1 MSAIRFE
8 QIFHDDRGNLVIIQP
23 RLNMPR
29 STPLHHLKFLALAA
43 IAAIAI
49 PLPSRAVEQI
59 TFHYPPFKD
68 VSIPVRDLER
78 FATSGQLTPE
88 FAAYV
93 QQAKPE
99 QLQKL
104 RQSLRQRFEVS
115 PTYITQLTNSPLLQ
129 TLLERLGEVIQTE
142 AGTNGK
148 KSLRLALVRAAGD
161 KTTGLTPINFLRR
174 FPGRRMKINLS
185 EGFAIYANLT
195 ELLKQ
200 RDAMIVSIAQIAQAE
215 AAASKLDFSSKLD
228 LRQSGRYKYQ
238 KRQFAWLDRSRQ
250 RLVPGD
256 LYLPQTTAQTP
267 IPLIAISHG
276 VAEDRY
282 TFAYLAAHLASY
294 GFAVIAV
301 EHVGGDANRFKK
313 YFSAMAPAPAATE
326 LLQRPRDISF
336 ALDELQRLSATDP
349 SLANLN
355 LRQVGAIGHSL
366 GGYTVL
372 ALAGAQIDFALIK
385 QDCTPN
391 RSLNLSVLLQCR
403 ANELPTRRYSLQ
415 DPRIT
420 AILAINPLA
429 SKIFGQK
436 GIGQVR
442 VPVFIMGGSDDIITP
457 AVPEQISPF
466 TWLQTTDKY
475 LAILEKG
482 THFSAQ
488 ATPKQDSVFPVPEEV
503 LGPTPAVAQ
512 TYTRAIGVAFFQ
524 TYLAQRSEFLPYLS
538 ASYATSISRDSLP
551 LNLVRSSASDQ
562 IVRVLQ
568 QDSQRTVQLS
578 IETNKFK

>member
-1 MSAIRFE
+1 
-8 QIFHDDRGNLVIIQP
+8 
-23 RLNMPR
+23 MPR
-29 STPLHHLKFLALAA
+29 RTPLHHLHLLALAA
-43 IAAIAI
+43 IAALAS

-68 VSIPVRDLER
+68 FSIPVRDLEQ
-78 FATSGQLTPE
+78 FATTGQLAPE
-88 FAAYV
+88 FATYV
-93 QQAKPE
+93 KQAKPE

-104 RQSLRQRFEVS
+104 RQSLQQRIEVS

-129 TLLERLGEVIQTE
+129 TVLERLGAVIQTE

-161 KTTGLTPINFLRR
+161 KTAGLTPINFLYR
-174 FPGRRMKINLS
+174 FPGHRMQINLS
-185 EGFAIYANLT
+185 EGFAVYANLT

-200 RDAMIVSIAQIAQAE
+200 RDTMIVSISQIAQAE
-215 AAASKLDFSSKLD
+215 AATAKLDFSNKLD
-228 LRQSGRYKYQ
+228 LRKSGRFRYQ
-238 KRQFAWLDRSRQ
+238 KRRFEWLDRSRQ

-256 LYLPQTTAQTP
+256 LYLPQTTSPTT
-267 IPLIAISHG
+267 IPVIAISHG
-276 VAEDRY
+276 VAEDRN

-301 EHVGGDANRFKK
+301 EHIGGDANRFKK
-313 YFSAMAPAPAATE
+313 YFSGLAPAPAATE

-349 SLANLN
+349 SLGNLN
-355 LRQVGAIGHSL
+355 LRQVGALGHSL

-372 ALAGAQIDFALIK
+372 ALAGAQIDFDLVK
-385 QDCTPN
+385 QDCTLN

-403 ANELPTRRYSLQ
+403 ANELPAQRYPLQ

-420 AILAINPLA
+420 AVFAINPLD
-429 SKIFGQK
+429 STIFGQR
-436 GIGQVR
+436 GMSQVR

-457 AVPEQISPF
+457 AVPEQITPF

-488 ATPKQDSVFPVPEEV
+488 DTPKQDGVFPVPADAI
-503 LGPTPAVAQ
+503 GPTPAVAQ
-512 TYTRAIGVAFFQ
+512 TYARAIGVAFFQ
-524 TYLAQRSEFLPYLS
+524 TYLAQRREFQPYLS
-538 ASYATSISRDSLP
+538 ANYANSISRVSLP

-562 IVRVLQ
+562 IVRALQ
-568 QDSQRTVQLS
+568 QDSQRAAQLS
-578 IETNKFK
+578 LESRKDK

>member
-1 MSAIRFE
+1 M
-8 QIFHDDRGNLVIIQP
+8 P
-23 RLNMPR
+23 RL
-29 STPLHHLKFLALAA
+29 TPLHYLRLLALSA
-43 IAAIAI
+43 IAALAI
-49 PLPSRAVEQI
+49 PLPTRAVEQI
-59 TFHYPPFKD
+59 TLHYPPFKD
-68 VSIPVRDLER
+68 FSIPVRDLEL
-78 FATSGQLTPE
+78 FATTGQIAPE
-88 FAAYV
+88 FATYV
-93 QQAKPE
+93 KQAKPE

-104 RQSLRQRFEVS
+104 RQLLQQRIEVS
-115 PTYITQLTNSPLLQ
+115 PTYITQLANSPLLQ
-129 TLLERLGEVIQTE
+129 TGLERLGAVIQTE

-161 KTTGLTPINFLRR
+161 KTAGLTPINFLYR
-174 FPGRRMKINLS
+174 FPGRKMQINLS
-185 EGFAIYANLT
+185 EGFAVYANLT

-200 RDAMIVSIAQIAQAE
+200 RDTMIVSIAQIAQAE
-215 AAASKLDFSSKLD
+215 AATSQQKFDNKLD
-228 LRQSGRYKYQ
+228 LRKSGRFRYQ

-256 LYLPQTTAQTP
+256 LYLPQPTSPTP
-267 IPLIAISHG
+267 IPVIAISHG
-276 VAEDRY
+276 VAEDRN

-294 GFAVIAV
+294 GFAVVAV
-301 EHVGGDANRFKK
+301 EHVGGDANRFKQ
-313 YFSAMAPAPAATE
+313 YFSGLAPAPAATE

-349 SLANLN
+349 SLGNLN

-366 GGYTVL
+366 GGYTAL
-372 ALAGAQIDFALIK
+372 ALAGAQIDFDRVK

-403 ANELPTRRYSLQ
+403 ANELPAQRYSLQ

-420 AILAINPLA
+420 AVFAINPLD
-429 SKIFGQK
+429 STIFGQR
-436 GIGQVR
+436 GMSQVR

-488 ATPKQDSVFPVPEEV
+488 DTPKQDSVFPVPADA

-524 TYLAQRSEFLPYLS
+524 TYLAQRQEFQPYLS
-538 ASYATSISRDSLP
+538 ATYANSISQVSLP
-551 LNLVRSSASDQ
+551 LNLVRSTASDQ
-562 IVRVLQ
+562 IVRALQ
-568 QDSQRTVQLS
+568 QDNQRAAQLS
-578 IETNKFK
+578 LETRKN